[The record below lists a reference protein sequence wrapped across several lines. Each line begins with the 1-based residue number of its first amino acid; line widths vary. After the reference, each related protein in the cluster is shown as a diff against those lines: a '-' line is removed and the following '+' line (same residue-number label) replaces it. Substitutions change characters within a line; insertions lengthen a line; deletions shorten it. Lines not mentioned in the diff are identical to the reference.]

1 MDRGRGSKLQ
11 PFIPNGFI
19 SEARI
24 FLQNMRLTAR
34 VSGMV
39 QIAGYRARVVALAR
53 GFGLNGFAQSLPDGR
68 VEVVAE
74 GEKADLERFA
84 SALKMEN
91 SLIQVEDVETTYSG
105 ASGTYSGFRK
115 IVGPDETGD
124 RLDEGVEVL
133 KDILI
138 TAREGFR
145 DLGGKMDSM
154 LVKQDSMLEKQ
165 DSMLEKQDSML
176 EKQDSMLEKQDST
189 IGEIQGLRLDMKSY
203 MNQRFER
210 IEADLAELKAAMA
223 ERGLI

>member
-1 MDRGRGSKLQ
+1 
-11 PFIPNGFI
+11 
-19 SEARI
+19 
-24 FLQNMRLTAR
+24 
-34 VSGMV
+34 MV

-53 GFGLNGFAQSLPDGR
+53 GFGLNGFAQNLPDGR

-91 SLIQVEDVETTYSG
+91 SLIQVEDVEATYSG

-115 IVGPDETGD
+115 IVGSDEIGD

-165 DSMLEKQDSML
+165 DT
-176 EKQDSMLEKQDST
+176 MLEKQDST

-210 IEADLAELKAAMA
+210 IEADLAELKAAMI

>member
-1 MDRGRGSKLQ
+1 
-11 PFIPNGFI
+11 
-19 SEARI
+19 
-24 FLQNMRLTAR
+24 
-34 VSGMV
+34 MV
-39 QIAGYRARVVALAR
+39 GYRARVVALAR
-53 GFGLNGFAQSLPDGR
+53 GFGLNGFVQNLPDGR

-91 SLIQVEDVETTYSG
+91 SLIHVEDVEATYSD

-115 IVGPDETGD
+115 IVGSEETED
-124 RLDEGVEVL
+124 RLDEGVEIL
-133 KDILI
+133 KEIAFTLK
-138 TAREGFR
+138 EGFG
-145 DLGGKMDSM
+145 DLGSKMDYM
-154 LVKQDSMLEKQ
+154 LEKQDAMLEKQDSMLDKM

-189 IGEIQGLRLDMKSY
+189 LSEIQGLRLDMKGY